1 MAAKGWETEKIFMGV
16 LKAVW
21 SLVPE
26 RPTEGE
32 WSGRQV
38 LAAKIL
44 IQSESQ
50 LSQTQCWD

>member
-1 MAAKGWETEKIFMGV
+1 MAAKGWEAEKIFMGV